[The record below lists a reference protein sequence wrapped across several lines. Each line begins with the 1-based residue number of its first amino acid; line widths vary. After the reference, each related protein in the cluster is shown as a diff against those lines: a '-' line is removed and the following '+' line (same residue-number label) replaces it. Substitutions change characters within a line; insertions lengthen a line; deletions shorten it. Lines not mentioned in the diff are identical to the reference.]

1 MGVRIF
7 IDGKEGTTGLRIYDR
22 LEGRPE
28 VSLLTLPEDR
38 RKDPAARRECLHEA
52 DVAILCLPDAAARES
67 VALAGG
73 SRARILDTSTAHR
86 VESGWAYGFP
96 ELSAHHRQAV
106 AEGARVAVPG
116 CHASGFIALASPLVQ
131 AGLLPVDAHLSCF
144 SLTGYSGGGRK
155 MIAEYQAAERSPALD
170 SPRQY
175 GLSQGHKHLPE
186 MQRIPGL
193 ATPPVFA
200 PVVADYYSGMEVT
213 LPLFRQQLRCGDHP
227 LQEVTACLK
236 AHYTGSPVVH
246 VASQEEM
253 DGMNGFLPA
262 GSMSGRDDMLL
273 MVLGNDERL
282 QLVSLFDNLG
292 KGSSG
297 AAVQCL
303 NLMLG
308 LRETDGLVLA

>member
-73 SRARILDTSTAHR
+73 SRVRILDTSTAHR

-131 AGLLPVDAHLSCF
+131 AGLLPEDAHLSCF

-186 MQRIPGL
+186 M
-193 ATPPVFA
+193 
-200 PVVADYYSGMEVT
+200 
-213 LPLFRQQLRCGDHP
+213 
-227 LQEVTACLK
+227 
-236 AHYTGSPVVH
+236 
-246 VASQEEM
+246 
-253 DGMNGFLPA
+253 
-262 GSMSGRDDMLL
+262 
-273 MVLGNDERL
+273 
-282 QLVSLFDNLG
+282 
-292 KGSSG
+292 
-297 AAVQCL
+297 
-303 NLMLG
+303 
-308 LRETDGLVLA
+308 

>member
-106 AEGARVAVPG
+106 AEGARVA
-116 CHASGFIALASPLVQ
+116 LASPLVQ

-175 GLSQGHKHLPE
+175 GLSQGHKHLP
-186 MQRIPGL
+186 
-193 ATPPVFA
+193 
-200 PVVADYYSGMEVT
+200 
-213 LPLFRQQLRCGDHP
+213 
-227 LQEVTACLK
+227 
-236 AHYTGSPVVH
+236 
-246 VASQEEM
+246 
-253 DGMNGFLPA
+253 
-262 GSMSGRDDMLL
+262 
-273 MVLGNDERL
+273 
-282 QLVSLFDNLG
+282 
-292 KGSSG
+292 
-297 AAVQCL
+297 
-303 NLMLG
+303 
-308 LRETDGLVLA
+308 